1 MQLKISF
8 FLQCERKDQ
17 RTNSLQR
24 KLPEYSDMFNS
35 NVRDL
40 SLVFAEQVQND
51 LLILQK
57 FLDRQNSLDV
67 ISD

>member
-1 MQLKISF
+1 
-8 FLQCERKDQ
+8 
-17 RTNSLQR
+17 
-24 KLPEYSDMFNS
+24 MFNS

-51 LLILQK
+51 LLLLQK